1 MPPLLAAILTIF
13 LFQLGGEVLT
23 RFAHL
28 PIPGPVIG
36 MVAMAAGFVLSPRL
50 LALVRPVAQTL
61 LGHLSLLFVPA
72 GVGIVSQIDVIR
84 QQGVALI
91 LALVVSTLLAIA
103 VGAVVFEL
111 VARATGNPPPE
122 GAERRK

>member
-13 LFQLGGEVLT
+13 LFQLGGEVLS
-23 RFAHL
+23 RLAHL

-36 MVAMAAGFVLSPRL
+36 MVALAAGFVASPRL
-50 LALVRPVAQTL
+50 LELVRPVAQVL

-72 GVGIVSQIDVIR
+72 GVGIVSQLDVLR
-84 QQGVALI
+84 DQGLALGA
-91 LALVVSTLLAIA
+91 ALVVSTLLAIA

-111 VARATGNPPPE
+111 VARATGNRPPE
-122 GAERRK
+122 GAERQK